1 MYTNIHPAQ
10 LKADDKDKPAPLSE
24 TVANALFTSRTVLFF
39 GAMDDK
45 VSEKLTAQLWALAS
59 VSDDPIKLIINS
71 PGGHVESGD
80 TIHDLVRLL
89 KPQIK
94 VIGTGYVASI
104 ASHIYLAAKPEN
116 RFCLPNTRFLL
127 HQPSGGMGG
136 PAVDI
141 DIQAREIIRMKK
153 RINTII
159 AQETG
164 QSFERVAND
173 TERDYWMSAS
183 EAIEYGMVGK
193 IIESIDE
200 VD

>member
-1 MYTNIHPAQ
+1 MYTKTYPAQ

-24 TVANALFTSRTVLFF
+24 TVANALFASRTVLFF

-59 VSDDPIKLIINS
+59 ISDEPIKLIINS

-164 QSFERVAND
+164 QPFERVARD
-173 TERDYWMSAS
+173 TERDYWMGAS

-200 VD
+200 VE

>member
-1 MYTNIHPAQ
+1 MYTHSHPAQ
-10 LKADDKDKPAPLSE
+10 LKAEEKDKPTALSE
-24 TVANALFTSRTVLFF
+24 TVANALFTSRTVLYF

-59 VSDDPIKLIINS
+59 ISDDPIKLIINS

-141 DIQAREIIRMKK
+141 DIQAREIIRLKK

-164 QSFERVAND
+164 QPFERVARD
-173 TERDYWMSAS
+173 TERDYWMSAA

-193 IIESIDE
+193 IIQSID
-200 VD
+200 DI